1 MKLEDIKKKNIY
13 SVPDKY
19 FDLLPEIIQSRV
31 NEKKPV
37 LGLSLNWSLAFK
49 VAAPALALVLI
60 LFYFGISTTDNSTLS
75 SDELLA
81 QVSADDLI
89 AYLGTT
95 DITIDEI
102 LEELDLS
109 NIELDFYEEGPIMQ
123 DMDLNDEEIEALFDE
138 YGIDGD
144 LL

>member
-19 FDLLPEIIQSRV
+19 FDRLPAIIQSRV
-31 NEKKPV
+31 IEKKPA

-123 DMDLNDEEIEALFDE
+123 DMDLNDKEIEALFDE

>member
-19 FDLLPEIIQSRV
+19 FDRLPAIIQSRV
-31 NEKKPV
+31 IEKKPV
-37 LGLSLNWSLAFK
+37 LGLSLSWSLAFK

-81 QVSADDLI
+81 QVSTDDLI

-109 NIELDFYEEGPIMQ
+109 NIELNFYEDGPIMQ
-123 DMDLNDEEIEALFDE
+123 DMDMNDEEIEALFDE

>member
-19 FDLLPEIIQSRV
+19 FDRLPAIIQSRV
-31 NEKKPV
+31 IEKKPV

-109 NIELDFYEEGPIMQ
+109 NIELNFYEDGPIMQ
-123 DMDLNDEEIEALFDE
+123 DMDMNDEEIEALFDE

>member
-19 FDLLPEIIQSRV
+19 FDQLPTRIQSRV

-37 LGLSLNWSLAFK
+37 SGLYLNWSLVYK
-49 VAAPALALVLI
+49 VGAPALAMVLI

-81 QVSADDLI
+81 QVSTDDLI
-89 AYLGTT
+89 AYLETT
-95 DITIDEI
+95 DITTDEI
-102 LEELDLS
+102 IEELDLS
-109 NIELDFYEEGPIMQ
+109 NIELDFYKEGPIMQ
-123 DMDLNDEEIEALFDE
+123 DMDMNDEDIDALLDE

>member
-19 FDLLPEIIQSRV
+19 FDQLPARIQSRV

-49 VAAPALALVLI
+49 VAAPALTLVLI

-75 SDELLA
+75 SDEMLA
-81 QVSADDLI
+81 QVSTDDLI
-89 AYLGTT
+89 AYLETT

-102 LEELDLS
+102 IEELDLS

-123 DMDLNDEEIEALFDE
+123 NMDMNDEEIEALLDE

>member
-19 FDLLPEIIQSRV
+19 FDRLPAIIQSRV

-109 NIELDFYEEGPIMQ
+109 NLELDFYEEGPIMQ